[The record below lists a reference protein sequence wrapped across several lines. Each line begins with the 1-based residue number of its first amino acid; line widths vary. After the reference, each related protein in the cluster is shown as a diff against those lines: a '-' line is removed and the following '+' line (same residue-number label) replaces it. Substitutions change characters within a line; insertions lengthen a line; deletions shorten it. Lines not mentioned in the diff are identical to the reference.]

1 MRAAHTGLSTKHL
14 WERKGDLRKAWR
26 LLYVV
31 MRALR
36 KLSRIS
42 RWMLYRVMG
51 EHLCRTQ
58 ICGVARAVLNVTRHE
73 GCEGVSYNKSIECW
87 EQKEAFWRHC
97 SSLKS
102 SGGYNVQP

>member
-42 RWMLYRVMG
+42 RWMLYRGMG
-51 EHLCRTQ
+51 EPVSRSIYVECRF
-58 ICGVARAVLNVTRHE
+58 AVWHVLSSMSPDMKAV
-73 GCEGVSYNKSIECW
+73 
-87 EQKEAFWRHC
+87 KEFLTTKALSAGSKR
-97 SSLKS
+97 KP
-102 SGGYNVQP
+102 SGDTVHH